1 MKLKLLLNAQR
12 GTRTHTPLRATDFK
26 SVVSTIP
33 PPGHNLTTELIIQI
47 LVVILH
53 KLKINN

>member
-1 MKLKLLLNAQR
+1 VKTLDYRRKLLMHAQR

-33 PPGHNLTTELIIQI
+33 PPGH
-47 LVVILH
+47 
-53 KLKINN
+53 K